1 MKLRMK
7 RHLERKPIEDLIVE
21 DPHNEDGHGL
31 KRVLGPV
38 HLTLLGIGVIVG
50 AGIFV
55 LTGPVAAN
63 YSGPAIVISLVI
75 CAFACTLAGLC
86 YAEFASMI
94 PVSGSA
100 YTYAYATLGK
110 VFAWIIGWDLI
121 LEYLFGASTVAV
133 GWSGYVV
140 SFLRDF
146 GITFPAYL
154 TCAPF
159 AYDPKIGLTS
169 VGALIN
175 LPAMLVV
182 LVFSLLLIIGI
193 KESASFNNFIVFIKI
208 TVIVLFIGL
217 GIFFVKMDNLA
228 PFIPKN
234 SGHFGEYGWT
244 GILRGAGVIFFAFI
258 GFDVVSTAAQEV
270 KNPKRDMPI
279 GILSSLLIV
288 TILYILVAFVLTG
301 LVKYTSLRDVPDSIA
316 VGVNALGEGFFWLRP
331 VIKLGAIAGLTSVVL
346 VLLYG
351 QSRIFYTMARDG
363 MLPGI
368 FATVHTRFRTP
379 YMTTILIGAAA
390 MLISGFLPI
399 GFLGEMVSIG
409 TLLAF
414 VIVCL
419 GVLVLRYTRPE
430 LHRPFKTPFMPFV
443 PIMGAL
449 VSMVQMLSLP
459 PDTWL
464 RLLFWMFIGLIIYSV
479 YGERHSREKRQK
491 QATEP
496 SIR

>member
-1 MKLRMK
+1 
-7 RHLERKPIEDLIVE
+7 
-21 DPHNEDGHGL
+21 
-31 KRVLGPV
+31 
-38 HLTLLGIGVIVG
+38 
-50 AGIFV
+50 
-55 LTGPVAAN
+55 
-63 YSGPAIVISLVI
+63 
-75 CAFACTLAGLC
+75 
-86 YAEFASMI
+86 
-94 PVSGSA
+94 
-100 YTYAYATLGK
+100 
-110 VFAWIIGWDLI
+110 
-121 LEYLFGASTVAV
+121 
-133 GWSGYVV
+133 
-140 SFLRDF
+140 
-146 GITFPAYL
+146 
-154 TCAPF
+154 
-159 AYDPKIGLTS
+159 
-169 VGALIN
+169 
-175 LPAMLVV
+175 MLVV
-182 LVFSLLLIIGI
+182 LVFTLLLIIGI
-193 KESASFNNFIVFIKI
+193 KESASFNNFIVFIKV

-217 GIFFVKMDNLA
+217 GIFFVKMDNLV

-288 TILYILVAFVLTG
+288 TVLYILVAFVLTG

-368 FATVHTRFRTP
+368 FAAVHTRFRTP
-379 YMTTILIGAAA
+379 YITTILIGGAA

-464 RLLFWMFIGLIIYSV
+464 RLVFWMIIGLIIYSV

-491 QATEP
+491 QANVLP
-496 SIR
+496 

>member
-1 MKLRMK
+1 MKQRMK
-7 RHLERKPIEDLIVE
+7 RHIERKPIEDLVR
-21 DPHNEDGHGL
+21 DTHDDHGRGL
-31 KRVLGPV
+31 KRVLGPM
-38 HLTLLGIGVIVG
+38 HLTLLGVGVIVG

-75 CAFACTLAGLC
+75 CAIACAFAGLC

-121 LEYLFGASTVAV
+121 LEYLFGASSVAV
-133 GWSGYVV
+133 GWSGYLV
-140 SFLRDF
+140 SFLKDF

-154 TCAPF
+154 TSAPF

-169 VGALIN
+169 AGALIN
-175 LPAMLVV
+175 LPAMFVV
-182 LVFSLLLIIGI
+182 LAFTLLLTIGI
-193 KESASFNNFIVFIKI
+193 KESASFNNFIVFIKVA
-208 TVIVLFIGL
+208 VIVLFIGF

-228 PFIPKN
+228 PFIPEN
-234 SGHFGEYGWT
+234 SGHFGEFGWT

-270 KNPKRDMPI
+270 RDPKRDVPI
-279 GILSSLLIV
+279 GILSSLCVV

-301 LVKYTSLRDVPDSIA
+301 LVKYTSLRDVPDPIA
-316 VGVNALGEGFFWLRP
+316 VGVDALGEGFFWLRP
-331 VIKLGAIAGLTSVVL
+331 VIKLGAVAGLTSVVL

-351 QSRIFYTMARDG
+351 QSRIFYTMACDR
-363 MLPGI
+363 MLPGV
-368 FATVHTRFRTP
+368 FATVHARFRTP
-379 YMTTILIGAAA
+379 YITTILIGGVA
-390 MLISGFLPI
+390 MFISGFLPI

-414 VIVCL
+414 IIVCL
-419 GVLVLRYTRPE
+419 SVMVLRYTRPE

-449 VSMVQMLSLP
+449 VSMAQMFSLP
-459 PDTWL
+459 LGAWF
-464 RLLFWMFIGLIIYSV
+464 RLLIWMFVGFIIYFA
-479 YGERHSREKRQK
+479 YAERRTRGKQK
-491 QATEP
+491 QPAMAP
-496 SIR
+496 SIQ